1 MAASLMATSLAASA
15 VGDAEEGSVAAA
27 NGSTATAAV
36 ATGSSTG
43 STTAVSDATTGSVDA
58 CTSVSSD
65 RPGGC
70 LEFELEAL
78 KKPKELREPYSSCPD
93 ILLFA

>member
-1 MAASLMATSLAASA
+1 MTTSLAASA

-43 STTAVSDATTGSVDA
+43 STPAVSDASADATTGSVDA

-78 KKPKELREPYSSCPD
+78 KKPKELREPYSSCPA